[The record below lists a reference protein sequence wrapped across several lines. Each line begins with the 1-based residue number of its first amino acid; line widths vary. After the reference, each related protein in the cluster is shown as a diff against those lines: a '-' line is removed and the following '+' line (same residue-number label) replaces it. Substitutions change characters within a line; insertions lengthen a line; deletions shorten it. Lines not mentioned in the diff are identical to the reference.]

1 VISWDITAT
10 PNDSLLTMSPR
21 HAHFSSRKR
30 GFWRGVAWPLA
41 LVSRDCSL
49 LRILVTVVWHS
60 MCSEVRNDQMRLK
73 KLLMFVSVRG
83 VIEVEFESE
92 VCGQKQC
99 AALITH
105 IGQASRPFSPP
116 QRADISN
123 TKQTR
128 CSNTNRVRFRSLVST
143 NVRKKYLGFLQ
154 T

>member
-1 VISWDITAT
+1 
-10 PNDSLLTMSPR
+10 
-21 HAHFSSRKR
+21 
-30 GFWRGVAWPLA
+30 
-41 LVSRDCSL
+41 
-49 LRILVTVVWHS
+49 
-60 MCSEVRNDQMRLK
+60 MCSVVRNEQMRLVE
-73 KLLMFVSVRG
+73 LLMFVWVRG
-83 VIEVEFESE
+83 VIDVEFESE
-92 VCGQKQC
+92 VYRVCGQKQC